1 MVEFLQYGPDS
12 PSESSDSVADMELM
26 QMVSDQAM
34 EVAPERSIVLR
45 CSIQGK
51 AALFLIDSG
60 SSNSFLSAAL
70 ATNLPGKLPLSRP
83 CKVKVA
89 GGGIL
94 PCTHYVPDCSW
105 SYRNLTFSSSFKI
118 LPLAHYD
125 GIVGMDWLS
134 THSPQMVDWKKKWFA
149 FQHKDSWVCLQGQN
163 STESECTVV
172 EVQLLSEVPA
182 GVHSIPPEIQS
193 LLDSFAEVFSE
204 PKGLP
209 PVRNVTHSIPLV
221 TGSGGA
227 RGLPWYSCEYQRFL
241 QTKAK

>member
-1 MVEFLQYGPDS
+1 
-12 PSESSDSVADMELM
+12 MELM
-26 QMVSDQAM
+26 QLVSDQAM
-34 EVAPERSIVLR
+34 EVAPERSFVLQ

-125 GIVGMDWLS
+125 GIVGMDGCPP
-134 THSPQMVDWKKKWFA
+134 TIHKWWIR
-149 FQHKDSWVCLQGQN
+149 SR
-163 STESECTVV
+163 S
-172 EVQLLSEVPA
+172 
-182 GVHSIPPEIQS
+182 
-193 LLDSFAEVFSE
+193 
-204 PKGLP
+204 GLP
-209 PVRNVTHSIPLV
+209 FNTRALGSVSKVKHPLNLHV
-221 TGSGGA
+221 
-227 RGLPWYSCEYQRFL
+227 LWWNCNYYLKC
-241 QTKAK
+241 